1 VKRILKRIKEACRT
15 NEPQATAVMA
25 MSLMMVAAYAQRE
38 GDFDPIV
45 AVVLL
50 CVWPSIAFAANLIDP
65 LP

>member
-1 VKRILKRIKEACRT
+1 VKRFLKRIKAACRT
-15 NEPQATAVMA
+15 NEPQATAVTA

>member
-15 NEPQATAVMA
+15 NEPQAKAVTA
-25 MSLMMVAAYAQRE
+25 MSLMMVAAYTQRE